1 MACDNKS
8 CNCKNCD
15 CEKCSCDGSKSCTCN
30 PESTSCCCKKDN

>member
-15 CEKCSCDGSKSCTCN
+15 CEKCSCDGSKSCKCT
-30 PESTSCCCKKDN
+30 PESTGCCCKNN

>member
-15 CEKCSCDGSKSCTCN
+15 CEKCSCDGSKSCICN
-30 PESTSCCCKKDN
+30 PESTSCCCKKNN

>member
-15 CEKCSCDGSKSCTCN
+15 CEKCSCDGSKPCKCN
-30 PESTSCCCKKDN
+30 PESTSCCCKKNN